1 MNSIMFTMEN
11 KNTSEYAMFEISN
24 DGSINIYEVELD
36 LTPTQFS
43 HSLKLESVDEL
54 INSLIS
60 VRNAIN
66 KESQIKINHSKIQK

>member
-1 MNSIMFTMEN
+1 MFTMEN
-11 KNTSEYAMFEISN
+11 KNTSECAMFEISN
-24 DGSINIYEVELD
+24 DGSINIYEVEID